1 LALSPVAANLPVD
14 ARKDRG
20 RACLPIVEGALTLA
34 ETMNRRPGVR
44 MRTLSL
50 EVMSI
55 AAIVLAVVLLG
66 SSNALAQ
73 QSVAAPKNLRVTGV
87 TDWTVGLAWDA
98 PKKAP
103 NAYVIQCSNGRTM
116 PVPGTQTAATFS
128 NGFDYNRT
136 YSFRVYAVSSSGAW
150 SSASNTVTATL
161 LSDTTPA
168 AKPVVTSTDV
178 GPTHV
183 DLAWSYDDTDPSP
196 RFDIYVNGQLWHGQ
210 VAGRSKRIVFLSPS
224 TNYTFRV
231 RARDSAGNWSE
242 MSDPHGVTTLAA
254 DPNDHQPPMV
264 PPGFYGGVIDG
275 ATEAMVFW
283 GNSTDNVSPSEHI
296 RYYLYLNGQFDGAT
310 VDPYPHQ
317 FSMYLT
323 LGIVNTIEVYAV
335 DEAGNRS
342 APASMTIDL
351 RNP

>member
-1 LALSPVAANLPVD
+1 MSTFCFRDARFFAVTMRKRALHSCILAILCGLALLGNSSAAF
-14 ARKDRG
+14 
-20 RACLPIVEGALTLA
+20 
-34 ETMNRRPGVR
+34 
-44 MRTLSL
+44 
-50 EVMSI
+50 
-55 AAIVLAVVLLG
+55 
-66 SSNALAQ
+66 AQ
-73 QSVAAPKNLRVTGV
+73 QSASAPKNLRVTGV
-87 TDWTVGLAWDA
+87 TDWTVALAWDA
-98 PKKAP
+98 SKGKAP
-103 NAYVIQCSNGRTM
+103 ASYVIQCSNGRSMT
-116 PVPGTQTAATFS
+116 VAGSQTTATFS
-128 NGFDYNRT
+128 SGFDYNRT
-136 YSFRVYAVSSSGAW
+136 YSFRVYAVNSSGNW
-150 SSASNTVTATL
+150 SGASNAVTATL

-168 AKPVVTSTDV
+168 AKPVVSSTGS

-183 DLAWSYDDTDPSP
+183 DLAWSYADSDPSP

-242 MSDPHGVTTLAA
+242 LSDPFAVTTPAA
-254 DPNDHQPPMV
+254 DATDDEPPTV
-264 PPGFYGGVIDG
+264 PPGFWGGVIDG

-283 GNSTDNVSPSEHI
+283 GNSQDNVTPQEHI

-317 FSMYLT
+317 FTMYLT

-342 APASMTIDL
+342 APATMTIDL
-351 RNP
+351 RTP